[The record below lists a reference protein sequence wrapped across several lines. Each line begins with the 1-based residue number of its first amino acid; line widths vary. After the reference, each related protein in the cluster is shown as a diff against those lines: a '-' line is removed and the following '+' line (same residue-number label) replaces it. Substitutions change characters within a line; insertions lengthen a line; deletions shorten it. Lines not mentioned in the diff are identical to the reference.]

1 MRSPMAT
8 NLIGEPAPGYA
19 AHFDALSAWRVGL
32 QSGKGED
39 FRRSMQASATR
50 LPDSI
55 APSK

>member
-1 MRSPMAT
+1 MAT